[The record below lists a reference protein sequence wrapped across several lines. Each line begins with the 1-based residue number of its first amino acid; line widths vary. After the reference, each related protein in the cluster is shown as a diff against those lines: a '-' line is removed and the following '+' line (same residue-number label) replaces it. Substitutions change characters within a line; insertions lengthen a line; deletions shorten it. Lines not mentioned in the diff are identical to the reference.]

1 MVRFASWEEHGG
13 CRARRNGGGPGRGL
27 LHSPRSEVMAAATV
41 EAVTEGRGGLNLGD
55 FIGTVPG
62 VGILRREPD
71 FILEV
76 DV

>member
-1 MVRFASWEEHGG
+1 
-13 CRARRNGGGPGRGL
+13 
-27 LHSPRSEVMAAATV
+27 MAAATV